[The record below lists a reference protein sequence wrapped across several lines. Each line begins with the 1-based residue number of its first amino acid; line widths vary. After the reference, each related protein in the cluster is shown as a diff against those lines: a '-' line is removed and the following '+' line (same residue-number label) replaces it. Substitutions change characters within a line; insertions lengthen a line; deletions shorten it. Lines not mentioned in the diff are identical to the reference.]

1 MKKCLMMLINQVYLE
16 ELETFYGKDS
26 KIDITSIN
34 VLSLK
39 NKTMIHYKL
48 FYTNKEYFS
57 ETMDDG
63 AIFLINKSWEMMGY
77 PETELILTCTFE
89 NS

>member
-1 MKKCLMMLINQVYLE
+1 MKKCLMMLLNRVYID
-16 ELETFYGKDS
+16 ELESLYGKDS
-26 KIDITSIN
+26 RIEILSID
-34 VLSLK
+34 VLSRK

-48 FYTNKEYFS
+48 FYTDEKYFS

-63 AIFLINKSWEMMGY
+63 AIFLIQKSWDMMGY
-77 PETELILTCTFE
+77 PETKLILTCSFQ